1 MTDYTVVNLSGG
13 KDSTAMFLRMV
24 EIGEHIDEVVS
35 CDTTKEFPA
44 MYRHIERLRQVAE
57 RNGIKFTV
65 LRADK
70 DYDYLM
76 FEHIPNRINKDLEGH
91 KGYSWA
97 GCISRW
103 CTAKL
108 KVDVME
114 KYFRAL
120 RKTHNLVQC
129 IGIAEDEQRRLE
141 RQYAKK
147 DGYRF
152 PLVEW
157 GWTEQMCLDY
167 CYSQGYDWEGL
178 YGIFKRVSCWCC
190 PLQSLAELKK
200 LRKHFPDLWE
210 ELRDMD
216 SRAWRKFK
224 PDYSVEDLER
234 RFAAED
240 AQIQFDLEEQ
250 K

>member
-1 MTDYTVVNLSGG
+1 
-13 KDSTAMFLRMV
+13 MV
-24 EIGEHIDEVVS
+24 ETGEHIDEVVS

-44 MYRHIERLRQVAE
+44 MYRHIDRLRRVAE
-57 RNGIKFTV
+57 ENGIKFTV
-65 LRADK
+65 LRAEHDF
-70 DYDYLM
+70 DYFM
-76 FEHIPNRINKDLEGH
+76 FDHTPKRKNDALEGLQ
-91 KGYSWA
+91 GYSWA
-97 GCISRW
+97 GCINRW

-114 KYFRAL
+114 RYFREL
-120 RKTHNLVQC
+120 RKMHNLVQC

-141 RQYAKK
+141 RQYAQK

-200 LRKHFPDLWE
+200 LRKHFPDLWK
-210 ELRDMD
+210 ELREMD
-216 SRAWRKFK
+216 KRTWRKFK

-234 RFAAED
+234 RFADED
-240 AQIQFDLEEQ
+240 KQITMEV
-250 K
+250 

>member
-1 MTDYTVVNLSGG
+1 MTEYTVVNLSGG

-44 MYRHIERLRQVAE
+44 MYRHIDRLREVAE

-65 LRADK
+65 LRAEHDF
-70 DYDYLM
+70 DYY
-76 FEHIPNRINKDLEGH
+76 FAEKTVVSAKYENR

-97 GCISRW
+97 GPLNRW
-103 CTAKL
+103 CTSKM
-108 KVDVME
+108 KISIME

-147 DGYRF
+147 DRYRF

-190 PLQSLAELKK
+190 PLKSLAELKK

-216 SRAWRKFK
+216 RRTWRKFK

-240 AQIQFDLEEQ
+240 AQIEFDLEEQ

>member
-1 MTDYTVVNLSGG
+1 
-13 KDSTAMFLRMV
+13 MV
-24 EIGEHIDEVVS
+24 ETGEHIDEVVS

-44 MYRHIERLRQVAE
+44 MYRHIERLREVAE

-65 LRADK
+65 LRAERDF
-70 DYDYLM
+70 DYYM
-76 FEHIPNRINKDLEGH
+76 FDHMPKRKNDALEGR

-210 ELRDMD
+210 ELREMD
-216 SRAWRKFK
+216 KRTWRKFK

-234 RFAAED
+234 RFADED
-240 AQIQFDLEEQ
+240 KQITMEV
-250 K
+250 